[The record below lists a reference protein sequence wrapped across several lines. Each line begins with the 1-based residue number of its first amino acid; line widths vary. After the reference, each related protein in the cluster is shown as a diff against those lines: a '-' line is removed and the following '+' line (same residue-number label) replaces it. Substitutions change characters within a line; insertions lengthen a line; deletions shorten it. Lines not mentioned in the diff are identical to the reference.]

1 MTNQSSV
8 LHRRRNVDPAYE
20 ERRLKALRLIYE
32 LKFTFEMEDL
42 ARAFMHQ
49 YVANTPAAPQGAV
62 THSGDSLIIER
73 VIHRV
78 V

>member
-1 MTNQSSV
+1 MMNQSSV
-8 LHRRRNVDPAYE
+8 LHRRRNIDPAYE
-20 ERRLKALRLIYE
+20 QRRLKALRLIYE

-49 YVANTPAAPQGAV
+49 YVANTPAPQGAI
-62 THSGDSLIIER
+62 SNSSDNLIIER